1 MYCYY
6 KKKKKE
12 RISYLESKPFEII
25 KPEDKKFFKRIE
37 ESEQRLTDLR
47 DII

>member
-6 KKKKKE
+6 KKKK

-25 KPEDKKFFKRIE
+25 EPEDKKFFKRIE
-37 ESEQRLTDLR
+37 KSEQRLTDLR